1 MQTKIFIDDMTCR
14 HCEMSITNAIST
26 ITGVVQVMADLK
38 NKMVTVT
45 HNENTSAEIIIAK
58 IEEIGFDAHL

>member
-1 MQTKIFIDDMTCR
+1 
-14 HCEMSITNAIST
+14 MSITNAIST